1 MILYLII
8 IFLLIIVFR
17 SNNTIEKMA
26 YIYPDNNISSC
37 CLIKNKYIYDD
48 TNPDGGNFKYTFDIL
63 NNNECNYNINESND
77 KHQLY
82 ISEINNWSNDKCNNK
97 IIGSCRRFNK
107 ECIDFV
113 ENDYCKNYKDMVWS
127 NKTCNDPLNFT
138 WEDPVKN
145 HLPNDYVQSTF
156 DTQSGIVNMFS

>member
-8 IFLLIIVFR
+8 IFLLIIVFK
-17 SNNTIEKMA
+17 SNNIIEKMA
-26 YIYPDNNISSC
+26 YIYPNNNISC
-37 CLIKNKYIYDD
+37 CLIKKKYIYDE
-48 TNPDGGNFKYTFDIL
+48 TNNDGGNFKYTFDIL
-63 NNNECNYNINESND
+63 NNNECNFNINESND

-113 ENDYCKNYKDMVWS
+113 DNDYCKKYSDMVWS
-127 NKTCNDPLNFT
+127 NKTCNDPLDFT
-138 WEDPVKN
+138 WKDPVKN
-145 HLPNDYVQSTF
+145 HLPNDYIQPTF
-156 DTQSGIVNMFS
+156 NGTVNMFS